1 MAPGGASCLEVGVS
15 ARNLARCQST
25 EVLSSPVACTAP
37 SGTVKASE
45 QEVNPVSSLLLG
57 IVILSLPPW
66 TFLHHS
72 FFPWGLLIKAGA
84 PLVRKPGHHS
94 QFFLQC
100 SGYAS
105 NQFLPVVSFLRCIS
119 SSPLAL
125 LLFRVETHLAASL
138 QRRVLKPAFMQ
149 PPPCPLLSL
158 FRGSWFPPGYHTPA
172 KAVFKAP
179 EKPPVERFLTKGKK
193 NLLLDFFR
201 DQRGHRNCWMQK
213 SPGAFADQ
221 ANSKT

>member
-15 ARNLARCQST
+15 ARNPARCQST
-25 EVLSSPVACTAP
+25 EVLSSPVACIAP

-72 FFPWGLLIKAGA
+72 FFLWGLLTKAGA

-94 QFFLQC
+94 QFSLQC

-125 LLFRVETHLAASL
+125 LLFRVETRLAASSKEGSETCLHATTSLPTAEPVQRLMVPSWVPHTSQSSL
-138 QRRVLKPAFMQ
+138 QGSRET
-149 PPPCPLLSL
+149 S
-158 FRGSWFPPGYHTPA
+158 RGKIF
-172 KAVFKAP
+172 
-179 EKPPVERFLTKGKK
+179 
-193 NLLLDFFR
+193 D
-201 DQRGHRNCWMQK
+201 
-213 SPGAFADQ
+213 
-221 ANSKT
+221 